1 MRTSTRRQLGRAFV
15 LLALA
20 LVSACGT
27 KPPVT
32 MGNGVGPFRGL
43 RALPR
48 QLAFTCVVPGCDT
61 ILVVKVQ
68 STVNRRVAVKRVVL
82 SKESNTEY
90 TLTPSQPTPFILG
103 AASDFSIDVR
113 YLPVSAPG
121 ADDLKVLVTY
131 TDASPDGDD
140 PDRIEPGELEIPL
153 IRRLVGEPALDITPK
168 TVSFGLVP
176 PGQTK
181 TLPVTARNVGFGNIA
196 LAVDKADAGNGWVSV
211 TLPAFAALVP
221 DAGAA
226 IDVKFAPTMRGYY
239 RGEVLVGS
247 STPAVADVTFEVE
260 GTSYVDGV
268 LVVEPEER
276 SIDFGDVPRRQMRT
290 ITVQAANLGGGPIS
304 LNSVTVADTSNNV
317 RASLPNGVTSVTI
330 PSLGRV
336 PITLTLDAATAG
348 LVDAR
353 LQLSSS
359 DATRPQIEVPI
370 RGTVTEPRLEVSP
383 TMLAWG
389 NTPLGWQVVKPLELR
404 NVGFGPLTIRRIT
417 FVGGTS
423 NLYSL
428 RNTPALP
435 AVLATGGRASIEVE
449 FRADGTTPMMIPP
462 GSLSIE
468 SDDVMQQI
476 IEVPLSANAVSC
488 NTGCA
493 VANATP
499 SCMNGQCAIGMCNAG
514 YYNTDGMASN
524 GCECHETGTD
534 PSAFCSM
541 GEYKGNLKDTS
552 GGTAQHVGMVP
563 LANPP
568 GADEGDVD
576 WIRFHAE
583 DANNVFSDD
592 FDVRITLTTS
602 DPDIEMCV
610 YRHGT
615 GSHDTSCY
623 MSGENCGVRSYRRDG
638 SLGSNDDADFDIKIR
653 RREGSAGQCTTYTL
667 SMSNG

>member
-1 MRTSTRRQLGRAFV
+1 MGRAGLV
-15 LLALA
+15 ALA
-20 LVSACGT
+20 LLVASCGN
-27 KPPVT
+27 KPPAT
-32 MGNGVGPFRGL
+32 MMGNGVGPFRGL

-68 STVNRRVAVKRVVL
+68 STVNRRVAIKRVVL
-82 SKESNTEY
+82 SKESTTEY
-90 TLTPSQPTPFILG
+90 TITPSQATPFILG
-103 AASDFSIDVR
+103 AASDFSVDVK

-153 IRRLVGEPALDITPK
+153 IRRLVGEPALDINPK
-168 TVSFGLVP
+168 LVSFGLVP
-176 PGQTK
+176 PGQSK
-181 TLPVTARNVGFGNIA
+181 TLPVTAKNVGFGNIA

-211 TLPAFAALVP
+211 TLPTFSALVP
-221 DAGAA
+221 DAGAS
-226 IDVKFAPTMRGYY
+226 IDVKFSPTMRGYY
-239 RGEVLVGS
+239 RGDVIIGS
-247 STPAVADVTFEVE
+247 TTPAVGEVSFEVE
-260 GTSYVDGV
+260 GTSFIDGV
-268 LVVEPEER
+268 LTVEPEER

-290 ITVQAANLGGGPIS
+290 ITVQAANLGGAPIS
-304 LNSVTVADTSNNV
+304 LNSVTVADPSNNV
-317 RASLPNGVTSVTI
+317 RGALPNGMTSVTI

-336 PITLTLDAATAG
+336 PITLTLDATRAG
-348 LVDAR
+348 IVDAK
-353 LQLSSS
+353 LQLASS
-359 DATRPQIEVPI
+359 DAARPLIEVPI

-389 NTPLGWQVVKPLELR
+389 NTPLGWQVVKPVELR
-404 NVGFGPLTIRRIT
+404 NVGFGPLTIRRVV

-428 RNTPALP
+428 RNAPALP
-435 AVLATGGRASIEVE
+435 ATIATGGRASIEVE
-449 FRADGTTPMMIPP
+449 FRADAMSMFG

-476 IEVPLSANAVSC
+476 LEIPLSANGVSC
-488 NTGCA
+488 NAGCA

-499 SCMNGQCAIGMCNAG
+499 SCMNGQCAIGMCNPG

-534 PSAFCSM
+534 PSSFCSM

-552 GGTAQHVGMVP
+552 GQTAQHVGMVP

-583 DANNVFSDD
+583 DATNVFSDD
-592 FDVRITLTTS
+592 FDVRINLSTT
-602 DPDIEMCV
+602 DPDIEMCI
-610 YRHGT
+610 YRKGGT
-615 GSHDTSCY
+615 SHDTSCY
-623 MSGENCGVRSYRRDG
+623 QQGETCGIRSYRRDG
-638 SLGSNDDADFDIKIR
+638 SIGSEDGADFDIKIR
-653 RREGSAGQCTTYTL
+653 RRENSAGQCTTYTL
-667 SMSNG
+667 TMSNG